1 MSNPA
6 LISSNNSDPKP
17 SLVMEEAGLRI
28 EKWKNK
34 INAERD
40 QVSLR
45 VTWVTAPRPSPPTRI
60 ENPNGIPKSPVNID
74 VVVIF
79 GLSYTPLRWLHEYLG
94 QSGADSRV
102 LEFTYHP
109 SQILTPGLS
118 HYGITSLAERLLD
131 QLGKLRAGGTKRRII
146 FLAIEIGC
154 IIVKKAL
161 TLASRTKSPH
171 GEIFDACRTLVNHD
185 NLVRAVVIC

>member
-6 LISSNNSDPKP
+6 LISSDNFGPKP
-17 SLVMEEAGLRI
+17 SLVIEAGPRI
-28 EKWKNK
+28 EKWKNN
-34 INAERD
+34 IDAERD
-40 QVSLR
+40 QGSLR
-45 VTWVTAPRPSPPTRI
+45 VAWITAPRPSPATRI
-60 ENPNGIPKSPVNID
+60 LIPDGFPKTPANID
-74 VVVIF
+74 VVVVF

-109 SQILTPGLS
+109 SQVLTPGLS
-118 HYGITSLAERLLD
+118 HYGITTLAERLLD
-131 QLGKLRAGGTKRRII
+131 QLTKLRAGGTKRRII

-161 TLASRTKSPH
+161 TLASRAKSPH